1 MVGFTNLGTVNEDL
15 VSITTEAADIEHCTE
30 MGNHLL
36 AKSMLVF
43 TIRPIFKP
51 SLSFPIALYP
61 VSNRSGEKLYPVVME
76 VVEALKLSNVPVI
89 AVTSDGTSPNCVLYK
104 L

>member
-15 VSITTEAADIEHCTE
+15 ASITSEAAAE

-43 TIRPIFKP
+43 MIRPIFKP
-51 SLSFPIALYP
+51 
-61 VSNRSGEKLYPVVME
+61 
-76 VVEALKLSNVPVI
+76 
-89 AVTSDGTSPNCVLYK
+89 
-104 L
+104 